1 MFLSQTSA
9 IGITVAA
16 SSTNRISNQVHIAHD
31 DSELIEGFV
40 SVGSRW
46 FQAQFMRKNFML
58 NSRFMSVFS
67 ALAIFAGVSLAYSQS
82 AFAQDAA
89 ADPCSRLGATM
100 QERMKIIGQV
110 QGFKDKKPT
119 AQDACAVFTKLSSIN
134 KSAIEGLVRD
144 GAWCRAPENFA
155 ESLKQQQSQIDQGK
169 ANACKAAADQK
180 KMESQ
185 KGAAMQGGP
194 KTGPMGGAGDVLGGP
209 VKLPQGAL

>member
-1 MFLSQTSA
+1 
-9 IGITVAA
+9 
-16 SSTNRISNQVHIAHD
+16 
-31 DSELIEGFV
+31 
-40 SVGSRW
+40 
-46 FQAQFMRKNFML
+46 ML
-58 NSRFMSVFS
+58 NSRFISGLFAFVI
-67 ALAIFAGVSLAYSQS
+67 IFGVTLGYPRSG
-82 AFAQDAA
+82 FAQGAA
-89 ADPCSRLGATM
+89 ADPCSRLGAAM
-100 QERMKIIGQV
+100 QERMKTIQQV

-119 AQDACAVFTKLSSIN
+119 AQEACAVFTKLSSIN
-134 KSAIEGLVRD
+134 QTAIEGLVRD